1 MHFDLA
7 ESELPKDT
15 VGMCIISAIFKN
27 YLDLYPFNNISHIYI
42 FFKFI
47 KIVRTYSMHNLK
59 HCKKINI
66 FILSIQ

>member
-27 YLDLYPFNNISHIYI
+27 YLDLYPFNNISHILIYI
-42 FFKFI
+42 YFL
-47 KIVRTYSMHNLK
+47 NLSK
-59 HCKKINI
+59 
-66 FILSIQ
+66 L